1 MRKTGQGT
9 LAVLLALAVLAG
21 GALALLTRQN
31 QKAEE
36 AVRAAAE
43 GTISLSRFA
52 ADDLSEIVLETGGE
66 TLTLKADADGWTL
79 AEDPAYHLDA
89 TACSSMRTA
98 LADLNAKRRL
108 TAEEGE
114 DYGLADPQ
122 AVVTVTAGGETQTFR
137 FGAENPVTGDVYLQ
151 KEGDEAVYTVAS
163 AKLQA
168 FLTSKAGKGGRG
180 VRW

>member
-21 GALALLTRQN
+21 GVLTLLTRQN

-52 ADDLSEIVLETGGE
+52 VDDLSEIVLETGGE

-79 AEDPAYHLDA
+79 RPSRWPIPLRWGWA
-89 TACSSMRTA
+89 SSSSSCCRQRCWPWA
-98 LADLNAKRRL
+98 A
-108 TAEEGE
+108 
-114 DYGLADPQ
+114 
-122 AVVTVTAGGETQTFR
+122 
-137 FGAENPVTGDVYLQ
+137 
-151 KEGDEAVYTVAS
+151 
-163 AKLQA
+163 
-168 FLTSKAGKGGRG
+168 
-180 VRW
+180 W